1 MDILVIYIAGY
12 DLLGDGKDGV
22 RFAWK
27 RENSSQLI
35 ESAAFVNKT
44 KNELSDICGYTTS
57 VSMGCILRQTQ
68 QQCRFCRTGN
78 NLPFLGLLSDKEIAK
93 QNVFMVLSDMY
104 CDDHP
109 ELKWK
114 KREFAYMGQGEPG
127 FSYSQVRSAIEITN
141 AVMRELGQT
150 VYRHIFA
157 TSGVPKAI
165 EQYIYDLQ
173 DYFTERVTLHFSLH
187 ATKDRALIMPIN
199 NTFPYQ
205 DSIRLL
211 NQVADT
217 CSDKPCVGIMLFN
230 DYLPCET
237 DRSYS
242 NTEDIVLSIV
252 EELNPEKCRLS
263 FCEFNASPELGT
275 STEYPPKE
283 AVHLLQT
290 VKNLGFEAKLF
301 SSFGR
306 AELAACGMLGGK
318 GPGHTPSKKWLE
330 IDKKAS
336 ELVESFT
343 K

>member
-1 MDILVIYIAGY
+1 MINIAGY
-12 DLLGDGKDGV
+12 DLLGGGKDGV

-27 RENSSQLI
+27 SENSNQLI

-78 NLPFLGLLSDKEIAK
+78 NLPFLGLLTDKEIAK
-93 QNVFMVLSDMY
+93 QNIFMVLSDMY

-109 ELKWK
+109 ALKWK

-157 TSGVPKAI
+157 TSGVPMAI
-165 EQYIYDLQ
+165 EQYISDLQ
-173 DYFTERVTLHFSLH
+173 DFFTEKVTLHFSLH
-187 ATKDRALIMPIN
+187 ATKDRDLIMPIN
-199 NTFPYQ
+199 NAFPYQ
-205 DSIRLL
+205 ESIRLL
-211 NQVADT
+211 NKVAEI

-230 DYLPCET
+230 EYSPCGIN
-237 DRSYS
+237 RSYS
-242 NTEDIVLSIV
+242 NTKDVVLSLV
-252 EELNPEKCRLS
+252 NDLSPEKCRLS

-275 STEYPPKE
+275 SKEYSPKE
-283 AVHLLQT
+283 AIDLLQT
-290 VKNLGFEAKLF
+290 VKELGFEAKLF

-306 AELAACGMLGGK
+306 AEYAACGMLGGK
-318 GPGHTPSKKWLE
+318 SPEHTPSKKWIEL
-330 IDKKAS
+330 DSLAS